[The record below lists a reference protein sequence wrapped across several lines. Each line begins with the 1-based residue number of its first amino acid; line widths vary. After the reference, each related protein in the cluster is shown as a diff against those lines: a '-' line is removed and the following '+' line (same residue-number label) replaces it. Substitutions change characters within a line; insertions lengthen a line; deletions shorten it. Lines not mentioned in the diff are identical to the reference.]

1 LRLAVVFCN
10 LERHLHAKETAR
22 VNFRE
27 LLQLPNLLSLSRIP
41 LGLATGYFLWRDDG
55 RSTLI
60 AAVLLTLA
68 GITDGLDGYLARR
81 RGQITKLGI
90 VLDPIADKI
99 FAGILVIF
107 LIWLRGF
114 PIWLAAAV
122 IGRDLLI
129 MLGGLVL
136 IDTKKVTLPSNLT
149 GKHAFAWLAV
159 LLASYVTRFEFG
171 IELITPLVV
180 LLLAAS
186 TISYIRV
193 FYLIRKGVTPA
204 PFVDRPWTK
213 ITRLCYVWAV
223 SVVYLFRFYT
233 DVLR

>member
-1 LRLAVVFCN
+1 M
-10 LERHLHAKETAR
+10 
-22 VNFRE
+22 NFRE
-27 LLQLPNLLSLSRIP
+27 LLHLPNLLSLSRIP

-60 AAVLLTLA
+60 AAVLVTLA

-81 RGQITKLGI
+81 RGQITQLGI
-90 VLDPIADKI
+90 ALDPIADKF
-99 FAGILVIF
+99 FAGILVVC
-107 LIWLRGF
+107 LIWFRGF

-129 MLGGLVL
+129 MLGGLFL
-136 IDTKKVTLPSNLT
+136 IDQQKVSLPSNLT

-159 LLASYVTRFEFG
+159 LLASYVTKFEFG

-186 TISYIRV
+186 TIGYIRV
-193 FYLIRKGVTPA
+193 FYLVRKGVKPE
-204 PFVDRPWTK
+204 PFVDKPWTK
-213 ITRLCYVWAV
+213 ITRLTYVLAV
-223 SVVYLFRFYT
+223 SAVYLFRFYT
-233 DVLR
+233 DVLP